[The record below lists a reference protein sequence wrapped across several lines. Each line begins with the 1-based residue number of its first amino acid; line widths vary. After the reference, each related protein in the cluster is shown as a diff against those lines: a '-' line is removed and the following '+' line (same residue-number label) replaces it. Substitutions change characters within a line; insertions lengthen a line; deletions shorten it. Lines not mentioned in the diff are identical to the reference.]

1 MDEIRYFAKI
11 VIGLLA
17 VWLIGLFGNN
27 ACLLGQRTVANF
39 DQIKQVTESGASPI
53 KASLSCLSD
62 SPVNLLTGAATFDI
76 PIYTINTG
84 GYSLPISLHYET
96 SGFKVSDIASEIGMG
111 WSLNAGGCITRT
123 IKGFLDET
131 DSVGYCNYSESYR
144 ESVMGLTEIDHLGDE
159 LENEWEESLFAT
171 LLYITDN
178 LVDAEPDIYSFSFA
192 GYSGNFIFDHQGGIH
207 LIPEQNFDIERTDF
221 GFIITV
227 DNGDRYY
234 FGESNAKEIVKSTIN
249 TPFCMKV
256 NDFETFYSD
265 GRQFEYRYRYRYND
279 LWTDWDRNYAT
290 VWYMTKVEP
299 NGCGDVIVF
308 DYDIDDQRVYLGSDE
323 SYMYGQHFKD
333 DGITSTELVGE
344 WDWVLYR
351 INRFK
356 FADVP
361 RLRRISWNNGTI
373 DFIPSTEYRE
383 DLNYKEDSNPRT
395 YGGHSIEQ
403 IRISSAVG
411 NGNQQNSYIVDLK
424 HSYFTDINVT
434 YPFPNGIPIE
444 WRSYYKRLRLDGIQI
459 NATDDSPVQNY
470 TFAYNQI
477 NSTNCRSRNTCEV
490 DRWGYLKPRNGA
502 TSFQIANK
510 AIKPTIYYYENG
522 KDNPLYN
529 TVYSVW
535 RRYEE
540 APTQILN
547 GYSDMEPELAG
558 SKEFTLRD
566 VTLPTGG
573 IVTFNYE
580 LNDFHFDN
588 QDIKGPGVRVK
599 SVHYGI
605 QSSSGNSYD
614 KEYNYKI
621 AGHSAG
627 KVSRIPNIG
636 IQNPTPKIAGFQ
648 NLSKDQLTSRQVS
661 TVSDMRGTSES
672 IVQYERITESVSNS
686 NASLGKTVYYNHL
699 TMTAEDESLN
709 VGDEVFVAKT
719 QCKRSSLYQAP
730 DVPSL
735 HNPIFAITHEDSSPD
750 FTYPITSWY
759 NGLLTKKEL
768 FNSSNQLVESY
779 EYKYQLKPS
788 DDAIFYIQSKF
799 FGKYATLWEIYDY
812 NNSQNYQMSVH
823 QYDILWGVNYY
834 KTGVRQL
841 DTIIH
846 KTYDQDNVDLV
857 NTTTKVFNYN
867 DFNYVRSEATELS
880 DGSISQTTY
889 SYPFDFNTTYPE
901 TQVFRTM
908 LQSNMLSQT
917 VEQYSSIDGRVTD
930 GQFYSY
936 AAIGERPYLKPVKTF
951 SLRTDAPLSDFTPSS
966 ILAPDIDSR
975 YELTNEIK
983 YDSGSGDIIE
993 IWDENDGRTVIVWG
1007 FNYGVVLAK
1016 VKNANAVDVE
1026 NALPCSLSELQT
1038 KMDDNELISIFQT
1051 LRSALPQSM
1060 VTSFTY
1066 DPFLKL
1072 TSITDASGK
1081 TSRFEYDSALRLKLT
1096 RDVQNNIIQKYDYH
1110 YKQ

>member
-11 VIGLLA
+11 VIGLVA
-17 VWLIGLFGNN
+17 VWLIVLLSGN
-27 ACLLGQRTVANF
+27 ACLFGQRTVANF

-53 KASLSCLSD
+53 KASLSCSLD
-62 SPVNLLTGAATFDI
+62 SPVNLLTGAASFDI

-96 SGFKVSDIASEIGMG
+96 SGFKVSDMASEIGMG

-131 DSVGYCNYSESYR
+131 NDVGYCAQGHVADSIR
-144 ESVMGLTEIDHLGDE
+144 EYVLGLTYTDYLGDS
-159 LENEWEESLFAT
+159 LENDWETSLFAT
-171 LLYITDN
+171 LLEITDN
-178 LVDAEPDIYSFSFA
+178 LIDAEPDIYSFSFA

-207 LIPEQNFDIERTDF
+207 LIPEQNFDIERTEF

-234 FGESNAKEIVKSTIN
+234 FGESNAKESISKMKNV
-249 TPFCMKV
+249 PLCMKV
-256 NDFETFYSD
+256 SEFERNIYL
-265 GRQFEYRYRYRYND
+265 ENLRYRHLYSTNILYD
-279 LWTDWDRNYAT
+279 DWDKNYADA
-290 VWYMTKVEP
+290 WFLTKIEP
-299 NGCGDVIVF
+299 KGTNRSINLS
-308 DYDIDDQRVYLGSDE
+308 YDCDEIKVYIGTDE
-323 SYMYGQHFKD
+323 TYMYGQ
-333 DGITSTELVGE
+333 GYNQIRQTSPSGE

-356 FADVP
+356 FANVP
-361 RLRRISWNNGTI
+361 RLRRISWDNGTI

-383 DLNYKEDSNPRT
+383 DLNYEENPNPRT

-403 IRISSAVG
+403 IRISSAVDEG
-411 NGNQQNSYIVDLK
+411 NLQNYSIDLK
-424 HSYFTDINVT
+424 HSYFKDHHAVE
-434 YPFPNGIPIE
+434 PALIE
-444 WRSYYKRLRLDGIQI
+444 WKSYFKRLRLDGIQFNGI
-459 NATDDSPVQNY
+459 EECPIQNY
-470 TFAYNQI
+470 SFTYNQV
-477 NSTNCRSRNTCEV
+477 SSMHCRSRNTCEA
-490 DRWGYLKPRNGA
+490 DRWGYLKPRGDDP
-502 TSFQIANK
+502 TSFIK
-510 AIKPTIYYYENG
+510 MAIKPTIYYYENG

-535 RRYEE
+535 RRYGEP
-540 APTQILN
+540 PTQILN

-573 IVTFNYE
+573 IITFNYE

-759 NGLLTKKEL
+759 NGFLTKKEL